1 MRIQHQ
7 TISVVLLLLSVLAT
21 MSPARPV
28 VGEASVTIFGQVPKE
43 IAEKARA
50 DAAVAFRGELQI
62 WLREEMRID
71 IDTANT
77 VKRFALKKLADRCLE
92 SAEAKTVTKG
102 RVWTLSLVVSEGAA
116 KDALSAHN
124 DNFDSQASS
133 HFQSARGNDLNEA
146 LPGAVSALCAA
157 MAKIEPARG
166 GGGGVNVE
174 DIRANVQILFDK
186 MAVKPAETVVEGRQG
201 SLPTRFPTARYTID
215 GNPLTDFHVTAFV
228 QNGRELARTATDS
241 RGELPLKNIK
251 VPFVHN
257 GSMLTVSPDARAYMK
272 SDEFIRY
279 KDLGIRFTKG
289 QELAFIYKVP
299 TLTYKLEYKA
309 SLKDKSD
316 KSLAIPP
323 DFNADAHVRKYLK
336 DFCGLVP
343 ASSGKAA
350 DLAVRI
356 TAEISMVSHDDTEE
370 DGVIMA
376 ASADFRG
383 GGIERSGKKV
393 FEKRYSYGTDIQK
406 GAYFWEASGAIRELI
421 AATLGKD

>member
-1 MRIQHQ
+1 MKTHH
-7 TISVVLLLLSVLAT
+7 TISVVLLLLSFALPCT
-21 MSPARPV
+21 SPARPV

-50 DAAVAFRGELQI
+50 DAAVAFREELQM

-71 IDTANT
+71 IDTVNT
-77 VKRFALKKLADRCLE
+77 VKKFALKKLADRCLE
-92 SAEAKTVTKG
+92 AAEAKTVTKG
-102 RVWTLSLVVSEGAA
+102 RVWTLSLVVSDGAA
-116 KDALSAHN
+116 KDALRAHN
-124 DNFDSQASS
+124 DYFDSQASS
-133 HFQSARGNDLNEA
+133 HFQTARGNDLNEA

-157 MAKIEPARG
+157 MAKIEPPR
-166 GGGGVNVE
+166 GGGGVNVD

-186 MAVKPAETVVEGRQG
+186 MEVKPAETVVEGRQG
-201 SLPTRFPTARYTID
+201 SLPSRFPTARYTID
-215 GNPLTDFHVTAFV
+215 GNPVTDFHVTAFV
-228 QNGRELARTATDS
+228 QNGRQLARTATDS

-257 GSMLTVSPDARAYMK
+257 GSMLTVSPDARVYMK

-279 KDLGIRFTKG
+279 KDLGVRFTKG

-299 TLTYKLEYKA
+299 TLTYTLEYKV
-309 SLKDKSD
+309 SVKDKSD
-316 KSLAIPP
+316 KTLTIPP

-356 TAEISMVSHDDTEE
+356 TAEISKVSHDDTEE
-370 DGVIMA
+370 DGVIMS

-383 GGIERSGKKV
+383 GGIERNGRKV
-393 FEKRYSYGTDIQK
+393 FEKRYGYGTDIQK

-421 AATLGKD
+421 AATLSKD

>member
-124 DNFDSQASS
+124 DHFDSQASS

-257 GSMLTVSPDARAYMK
+257 GSMLTVSPDARVYMK

-279 KDLGIRFTKG
+279 KDLGIRFKG

-299 TLTYKLEYKA
+299 TLTYTLEYRA

-316 KSLAIPP
+316 KSLAIPH
-323 DFNADAHVRKYLK
+323 DFSADAHVRKYLK

-343 ASSGKAA
+343 APSGKAA

-356 TAEISMVSHDDTEE
+356 TAEISTVSHDDTEE
-370 DGVIMA
+370 DGVIMS

-383 GGIERSGKKV
+383 GGIERSGRRV
-393 FEKRYSYGTDIQK
+393 FEKRYNYGTDIQK
-406 GAYFWEASGAIRELI
+406 GAYFWEASGAIRDLI
-421 AATLGKD
+421 AATLSKD